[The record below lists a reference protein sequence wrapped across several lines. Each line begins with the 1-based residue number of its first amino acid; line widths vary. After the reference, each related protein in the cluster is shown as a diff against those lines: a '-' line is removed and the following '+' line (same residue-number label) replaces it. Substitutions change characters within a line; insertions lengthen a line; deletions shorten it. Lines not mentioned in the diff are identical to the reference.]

1 MEGVGIVAFVGLLL
15 LASSTRSLSQG
26 SAGERNYSDSDSVGD
41 LAVKLGTVGGSY

>member
-26 SAGERNYSDSDSVGD
+26 SAGERTYSDSVGD